1 MATKKKKD
9 GSEEITPAIV
19 SDLLTLGALR
29 DDVAVLE
36 DDKAKLLIALQE
48 SRDQLKQQ
56 KTDQADI
63 YYYLNK
69 KCDESFE
76 VIASLEEQ
84 LLHEQSDREVSEKSY
99 ESRLEEMR
107 LASSNTESKLQAKI
121 SDLESR

>member
-9 GSEEITPAIV
+9 GSEVITPAIV

-99 ESRLEEMR
+99 ESRPEEMR